1 MLEFSRLRIENILH
15 FFKFLHFPVWYFTEF
30 CKKENYSQFIF
41 CLPFHYILDHPAYFK
56 RNWNFQQLRSI
67 PGYPAFLTSRNRFVS
82 LPFFFFRFFPE
93 IIVHLDEPDHFACT
107 KPYKP
112 SKRLFSLFF
121 SARFYRQIGVRLWRT
136 ETFQAYTYVATF
148 PMIVNPISS
157 WFIGSTSEWTW
168 KLTCV
173 LLIDLSHIFYL
184 KIIIDKYRQIKDT
197 IRLKFPFLF
206 FYG

>member
-1 MLEFSRLRIENILH
+1 MIFHRILQKRKLQSIYFLSSVPLYSRSSGILQTELEFSTIAVYSGIPRFFNI
-15 FFKFLHFPVWYFTEF
+15 
-30 CKKENYSQFIF
+30 KK
-41 CLPFHYILDHPAYFK
+41 
-56 RNWNFQQLRSI
+56 SI
-67 PGYPAFLTSRNRFVS
+67 HLS
-82 LPFFFFRFFPE
+82 PFFFSPVFFQKSLYTSTNQTILHARNHINPPR
-93 IIVHLDEPDHFACT
+93 DYFHF
-107 KPYKP
+107 
-112 SKRLFSLFF
+112 FF
-121 SARFYRQIGVRLWRT
+121 ARFYRQIGVRLWRA

-184 KIIIDKYRQIKDT
+184 KIIIDKYRQIKYT

>member
-82 LPFFFFRFFPE
+82 LPFFFPPVFFQKSLYTSTNQTILHARNHINPPR
-93 IIVHLDEPDHFACT
+93 DYFHF
-107 KPYKP
+107 
-112 SKRLFSLFF
+112 FF
-121 SARFYRQIGVRLWRT
+121 LRD
-136 ETFQAYTYVATF
+136 
-148 PMIVNPISS
+148 
-157 WFIGSTSEWTW
+157 FIGKSVSDFDERKLFRPIHTW
-168 KLTCV
+168 
-173 LLIDLSHIFYL
+173 LLS
-184 KIIIDKYRQIKDT
+184 
-197 IRLKFPFLF
+197 PWS
-206 FYG
+206 

>member
-1 MLEFSRLRIENILH
+1 M
-15 FFKFLHFPVWYFTEF
+15 WYFTEF
-30 CKKENYSQFIF
+30 CKKKNYSQFIF

-67 PGYPAFLTSRNRFVS
+67 PGYLAFLTSRNRFVS
-82 LPFFFFRFFPE
+82 LLFFFFFFPISE

-107 KPYKP
+107 KPYKA

-121 SARFYRQIGVRLWRT
+121 LRDFIGKSVSDLDEWKLFRL
-136 ETFQAYTYVATF
+136 AYIYVATF

-157 WFIGSTSEWTW
+157 WFIGLTSEWTW

-173 LLIDLSHIFYL
+173 LLIDLSHIYFTWKL
-184 KIIIDKYRQIKDT
+184 S
-197 IRLKFPFLF
+197 
-206 FYG
+206 